1 MSNRKPW
8 LILCVCLFASFAA
21 MLIFSRSS
29 FLYPFNTWV
38 DSNASLT
45 VGNALMHG
53 RVLYVDIF
61 DQRGPYLYFF
71 YGLASLVSSTTFTGV
86 FLLECL
92 TFTLFLHYAYRITGL
107 YVQKTSYWV
116 IAILAIAIPSSKA
129 FGLGGSPEELLLPI
143 FAYGLYSLLAF
154 IRSPKAVR
162 PSAASLIMN
171 GFLCGIILWTK
182 FSMLGFYVA
191 FGIALTV
198 ALIAR
203 KQAKN
208 ILPVYGILLG
218 GLLLA
223 TIPWVIYFGIHR
235 AIGDWLQGYF
245 VTNLTNYMVVT
256 DNILKRVLALAVN
269 IRNTLARNL
278 QYSIFLIAGLVW
290 VLFDKKCRV
299 SVLEKFSIWLL
310 AALTAFFVYV
320 GGRDF
325 YYYGIALCV
334 FSVFGIIFL
343 LRLVERYFENATLI
357 GTISKIGLA
366 GIAVLLLLFGL
377 TTSRNTPFLSTTPDE
392 YVLFRFRDEMK
403 KSESPTLFNYG
414 YLDLGLFNICDIT
427 PTTKY
432 FCKLN
437 LISEEMTQQIDGY
450 LKDGVVEYVVTYND
464 NLATIFPLYELVDSG
479 YSVINEGRFDV
490 YLYRLKS
497 AAPLN

>member
-1 MSNRKPW
+1 MSNRKPL
-8 LILCVCLFASFAA
+8 LILCACLFASFAA
-21 MLIFSRSS
+21 LLVFSRSS
-29 FLYPFNTWV
+29 FLYPTNTWV

-92 TFTLFLHYAYRITGL
+92 TFMLFLYYAYRIATL
-107 YVQKTSYWV
+107 YVQKNAYWV
-116 IAILAIAIPSSKA
+116 IAILAIVIPSSKA
-129 FGLGGSPEELLLPI
+129 FGLGGSPEQLLLPV
-143 FAYGLYSLLAF
+143 FAYGLYSLLSF
-154 IRSPKAVR
+154 IRSPEKVL
-162 PSAASLIMN
+162 PSAASLLIN
-171 GFLCGIILWTK
+171 GVLCGIILWTK
-182 FSMLGFYVA
+182 FSMLGFYLA
-191 FGIALTV
+191 FGIALTI
-198 ALIAR
+198 ALIVR
-203 KQAKN
+203 KQAKH
-208 ILPVYGILLG
+208 ILPVYGLLLG

-223 TIPWVIYFGIHR
+223 TIPWVIYFGVHR
-235 AIGDWLQGYF
+235 AIGNWISGYF
-245 VTNLTNYMVVT
+245 VTNLTNYMVIP
-256 DNILKRVLALAVN
+256 DSILKRVLSLTVN
-269 IRNTLARNL
+269 VRNTLARNL
-278 QYSIFLIAGLVW
+278 QYSIFLMAGLVW
-290 VLFDKKCRV
+290 VLFGKKGHI

-310 AALTAFFVYV
+310 AALTAFFIYV

-334 FSVFGIIFL
+334 YSVFGIILL
-343 LRLVERYFENATLI
+343 LRLVERYFDKTPVSC
-357 GTISKIGLA
+357 TIARIGLA
-366 GIAVLLLLFGL
+366 GLSIVLLLFGL
-377 TTSRNTPFLSTTPDE
+377 TTSRNTPFLSVAADE

-437 LISEEMTQQIDGY
+437 LVSEEMTQQIDGY
-450 LKDGVVEYVVTYND
+450 LNDGVVEYVVTFND
-464 NLATIFPLYELVDSG
+464 DIASRFPLYELVDSG
-479 YSVINEGRFDV
+479 YSVINEGRFYV

-497 AAPLN
+497 ANALD

>member
-1 MSNRKPW
+1 
-8 LILCVCLFASFAA
+8 LCVCLFAAFASL
-21 MLIFSRSS
+21 LIFSRSS

-71 YGLASLVSSTTFTGV
+71 YGLASLVSPTTFTGV

-92 TFTLFLHYAYRITGL
+92 SFTLFLYYAYRIATL
-107 YVQKTSYWV
+107 YVHKNALLV
-116 IAILAIAIPSSKA
+116 IPILAIIIPSSKA
-129 FGLGGSPEELLLPI
+129 FGLGGSPEELLLPV
-143 FAYGLYSLLAF
+143 FAYGLYSLLAY
-154 IRSPKAVR
+154 IRTPEAER
-162 PSAASLIMN
+162 PSTVSLLTN

-182 FSMLGFYVA
+182 FSLLGFYLA
-191 FGIALTV
+191 FGVALTV

-203 KQAKN
+203 MQAKHL
-208 ILPVYGILLG
+208 LPAYGLLLG

-223 TIPWVIYFGIHR
+223 TIPWVIYFGVHR

-245 VTNLTNYMVVT
+245 VTNLTNYMVVPGS
-256 DNILKRVLALAVN
+256 ILKRVLSLAVN
-269 IRNTLARNL
+269 VRNTLARNL
-278 QYSIFLIAGLVW
+278 QYSSFLIVGLVW
-290 VLFDKKCRV
+290 VLFGKK
-299 SVLEKFSIWLL
+299 SQISALEKLSIWLF
-310 AALTAFFVYV
+310 AVLTAFFVYV

-334 FSVFGIIFL
+334 YSVFGIIL
-343 LRLVERYFENATLI
+343 VLRLVERYFDKTAVVR
-357 GTISKIGLA
+357 TIFGIGLA
-366 GIAVLLLLFGL
+366 GMAVVLLLYGL
-377 TTSRNTPFLSTTPDE
+377 TTSRNTPFLSTTADE

-414 YLDLGLFNICDIT
+414 YLDLGLFNICDIM

-437 LISEEMTQQIDGY
+437 LVSKEMTQQIDGY
-450 LKDGVVEYVVTYND
+450 LNDGLVEYVVTYND
-464 NLATIFPLYELVDSG
+464 DLATVFPLYELIDSG
-479 YSVINEGRFDV
+479 YSVINEGRFEV
-490 YLYRLKS
+490 YLYRLIS
-497 AAPLN
+497 ANPLN